1 MLSRKRTV
9 FEEARKSILVWF
21 KMIDDEHR
29 SKSEGTECGKDK
41 NREKLYIQ
49 RYYLKRKFLM
59 TFCLKRGNPLLM
71 TSLLCHV
78 IFYINVVRNTDF
90 SIEIVL

>member
-1 MLSRKRTV
+1 
-9 FEEARKSILVWF
+9 
-21 KMIDDEHR
+21 MIDDEHR
-29 SKSEGTECGKDK
+29 SKSEEKECGKDE
-41 NREKLYIQ
+41 NRETKTLYPALLFEAEIC
-49 RYYLKRKFLM
+49 KFLM

-90 SIEIVL
+90 SIGIVL